1 MVVVVVVGILVVDVG
16 INMRIRAAALMLN
29 HTTKQDILTGISKV
43 LVLLVGNQQR
53 AVLGRRWLLGLEVFV
68 FDLGKLDHCVC
79 RVVVGG
85 GVVGV

>member
-29 HTTKQDILTGISKV
+29 RTTKQEILTGISKV

-85 GVVGV
+85 GEVGV